1 MPEAD
6 IQSLDQAR
14 RRQNPIMD
22 TKARA
27 ALEKLIDLAKTKS
40 GQGRRVADFLLAWW
54 DAKENGGF
62 DLTDMWGLDDDICPL
77 MVEVFRLISTTEKYP
92 DTLGYADDFD
102 FIWQIWR
109 GERSDVEE

>member
-1 MPEAD
+1 
-6 IQSLDQAR
+6 
-14 RRQNPIMD
+14 MD

-54 DAKENGGF
+54 NVKECGRF
-62 DLTDMWGLDDDICPL
+62 DMIDMWGLDDDIRPA
-77 MVEVFRLISTTEKYP
+77 MVEVFKFISTHQRYP

-109 GERSDVEE
+109 GSSDDGNVDDYEEDAK